1 MIRKKKI
8 KLSILGIVLILM
20 VILSFEFLFGKLF
33 PFSSVVI
40 GFTKHELS
48 NTLIYVQNG
57 SNYKDFL
64 RLDTLVP
71 AIEKFHEMKYI
82 KKPEIIIFRDSLGF
96 ICRSFSK
103 SRFSAYPSG
112 RLLVSPWALR
122 EDREGKISL
131 EIYVR
136 HELSHVLLMQYMSYL
151 RAYHYPQWMMEGIA
165 VYSTNQFGSSFY
177 PSKAETYHDIAIG
190 NFLPP
195 LDFKT
200 DKEDNVKLNVRYPI
214 AFKYSEFGCIVDY
227 LVSTYGKD
235 KILLFMKKLM
245 KNSDNDVVFKGVYNI
260 EFSKVIQDFKNYVIE
275 KRKQSQGFE
284 LFLLAV
290 NKENQKTGIGQRLLN
305 ECISLVLKEKFK
317 CIDSFV
323 FADNKNMLRLL
334 IKNDFRPVD
343 IQYHARADGMDLIKL
358 RKYI

>member
-1 MIRKKKI
+1 MTKKKKI
-8 KLSILGIVLILM
+8 ELTFLGIILILM

-33 PFSSVVI
+33 PFSSVVM

-48 NTLIYVQNG
+48 NTIIYTQKG
-57 SNYKDFL
+57 SNYEDFH

-82 KKPEIIIFRDSLGF
+82 KKPKIFIFRDSLGF

-103 SRFSAYPSG
+103 ARFSAYPSG

-151 RAYHYPQWMMEGIA
+151 RAYLYPKWMMEGIA
-165 VYSTNQFGSSFY
+165 VFSTNQFGTSFY
-177 PSKAETYHDIAIG
+177 PDKAETYHSIAKG

-195 LDFKT
+195 LYFKT
-200 DKEDNVKLNVRYPI
+200 DKEDNVKLSVINPI

-235 KILLFMKKLM
+235 KIILFMKKLM
-245 KNSDNDVVFKGVYNI
+245 KNSDNDEVFKDVYYI
-260 EFSKVIQDFKNYVIE
+260 EFSKVLQDFINHVIE
-275 KRKQSQGFE
+275 CEKQN
-284 LFLLAV
+284 FLHFGTAVDKYRYFVKHHPNLARQV
-290 NKENQKTGIGQRLLN
+290 PLKF
-305 ECISLVLKEKFK
+305 ISSYL
-317 CIDSFV
+317 
-323 FADNKNMLRLL
+323 
-334 IKNDFRPVD
+334 D
-343 IQYHARADGMDLIKL
+343 ITQSSLSRI
-358 RKYI
+358 RRE